1 MRDRG
6 CRSPRPRSPPLAC
19 PSAPSGSPRSCPG
32 PPGWAARQG
41 RRGGEL
47 PSCCRRGLGGLVGG
61 GEGPCVATRT
71 PAHLQPLEPGS
82 GAKHL
87 QPAPSPCSPYGA
99 ESLFPKQKPSLKP
112 ACPPH
117 GPSMQCCFVVKLRK
131 FRPQK
136 PSPCPS
142 NWVNRPT
149 TVLPGV
155 GFGART
161 CWELPTRLLTRPP
174 PPPRGRG
181 PGPFSP
187 PLCFPSTCRLPALSG
202 YPVNNCRLEIKV

>member
-6 CRSPRPRSPPLAC
+6 YRSPRPRSPPPAC
-19 PSAPSGSPRSCPG
+19 PPAPSGSPRSCPG

-41 RRGGEL
+41 RRG
-47 PSCCRRGLGGLVGG
+47 RRTPFLLQKGRGPRWPGGGGGLLGHLHPSPPAASG
-61 GEGPCVATRT
+61 TWQWGPSICN
-71 PAHLQPLEPGS
+71 PPL
-82 GAKHL
+82 
-87 QPAPSPCSPYGA
+87 SPCSPFGA

-131 FRPQK
+131 FHPQK
-136 PSPCPS
+136 LSPCPS

-161 CWELPTRLLTRPP
+161 CWELPTRLLTPP
-174 PPPRGRG
+174 PPPAGVLAPSVHRCV
-181 PGPFSP
+181 SP
-187 PLCFPSTCRLPALSG
+187 APARCLHSADT
-202 YPVNNCRLEIKV
+202 P